1 MIERLLLKLF
11 KVREIPHPDGG
22 PYLRRYYLTP
32 KWFPF
37 RNVFL
42 HQLFTP
48 DPDRALH
55 DHPWDFWTFP
65 LSGYIERRRWDDLD
79 EIDIGSTLSNQ
90 WHYRAAEYT
99 HRIIHLERTPTWTI
113 MVTRKA
119 RREWGFWVEGRWIH
133 WRQYLGLF
141 DHEQSWEDVVR

>member
-22 PYLRRYYLTP
+22 PYLRRFYLTP

-37 RNVFL
+37 FNVFV

-48 DPDRALH
+48 DPDRDLH

-65 LSGYIERRRWDDLD
+65 LSGYSEVTPRNRHWQKSVRC
-79 EIDIGSTLSNQ
+79 Q
-90 WHYRAAEYT
+90 CWHYRSAEYV
-99 HRIIHLERTPTWTI
+99 HLIMHLDFKPTWTI

-119 RREWGFWVEGRWIH
+119 RREWGFWVEGEWMH
-133 WRQYLGLF
+133 WRDYLDLP
-141 DHEQSWEDVVR
+141 DHEQSWEDVIR

>member
-11 KVREIPHPDGG
+11 KVREIPHPKGG
-22 PYLRRYYLTP
+22 PYLRRFYLTP
-32 KWFPF
+32 EWFPWF
-37 RNVFL
+37 NVFV

-48 DPDRALH
+48 DPDRDLH

-65 LSGYIERRRWDDLD
+65 LTGYYEVGRVEPVNYVLAR
-79 EIDIGSTLSNQ
+79 S
-90 WHYRAAEYT
+90 WHHRPAEYV
-99 HRIIHLERTPTWTI
+99 HRITRLLHTPTWTI
-113 MVTRKA
+113 MVTKKG
-119 RREWGFWVEGRWIH
+119 RREWGFWVEGQWIH